1 MASPVKPVDYKK
13 GILKK
18 VWLTIEAVLVELA
31 GIFINDDLW
40 WS

>member
-13 GILKK
+13 GVLKK
-18 VWLTIEAVLVELA
+18 VWLAIEAVLVELA
-31 GIFINDDLW
+31 GIIVNDDLW